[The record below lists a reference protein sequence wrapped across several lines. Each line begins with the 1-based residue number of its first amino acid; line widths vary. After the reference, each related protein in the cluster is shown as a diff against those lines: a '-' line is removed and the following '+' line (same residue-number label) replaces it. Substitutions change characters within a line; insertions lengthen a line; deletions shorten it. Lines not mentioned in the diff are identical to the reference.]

1 MAAFWVITGGPWWG
15 GTLPVGGTLSG
26 APVCSLYLVRYTFYA
41 DSRATAD
48 GLRTW
53 SETWEK
59 HKEIGDKEIW
69 GKVCD

>member
-1 MAAFWVITGGPWWG
+1 M
-15 GTLPVGGTLSG
+15 GGTLSG

-48 GLRTW
+48 GLHTW